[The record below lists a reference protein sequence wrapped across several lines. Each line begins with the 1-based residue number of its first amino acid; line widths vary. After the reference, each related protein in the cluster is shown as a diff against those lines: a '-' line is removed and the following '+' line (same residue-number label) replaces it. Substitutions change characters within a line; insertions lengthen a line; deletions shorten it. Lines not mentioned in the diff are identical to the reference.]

1 MAGFIGPG
9 GNNCESDIVM
19 KPVAARGIWLT
30 VFHSRNNKVEWNE
43 ERIDG
48 SARSPLPLFFFAL
61 FPRLLFKIHPSV
73 PLLISP

>member
-19 KPVAARGIWLT
+19 KPVAAREIWLT

-48 SARSPLPLFFFAL
+48 SARSPLPLFFFVL
-61 FPRLLFKIHPSV
+61 LPRLLFTIRPSFS
-73 PLLISP
+73 LLIPP